1 MAADIL
7 YGKGIIHVIP
17 ADVILDHKDGGIF
30 RLGIPCIFKILS
42 GFFFQRFMKLFV
54 GKSIVQGVHD
64 QILFFVKP
72 GFYLIFFSGRGKRI
86 KQLIIKITD
95 LVGHKCVITAV
106 IPEKFLKKLNTVCFL
121 SGKEVFGKSIFR
133 RLQGIRN
140 RSFWGKLFYGVF
152 CKKCFFRKEKAIL
165 QKDHGGS
172 VGLINSGNISYRIA
186 GSDQMFST
194 AVILPGNIASYG
206 GKCSRGR
213 RIASIYMVDQIL
225 YSFFHKETFQVIMF
239 QKTGNIIQDIFQKNT
254 G

>member
-1 MAADIL
+1 M
-7 YGKGIIHVIP
+7 
-17 ADVILDHKDGGIF
+17 
-30 RLGIPCIFKILS
+30 
-42 GFFFQRFMKLFV
+42 
-54 GKSIVQGVHD
+54 
-64 QILFFVKP
+64 KP
-72 GFYLIFFSGRGKRI
+72 GCYLIFFSGRGKRI

-152 CKKCFFRKEKAIL
+152 FKKCFFRKEKAIL

-172 VGLINSGNISYRIA
+172 VGLIN

>member
-1 MAADIL
+1 MCD
-7 YGKGIIHVIP
+7 YSCNTGKVPQETEHSVFP
-17 ADVILDHKDGGIF
+17 LRQGGIW
-30 RLGIPCIFKILS
+30 
-42 GFFFQRFMKLFV
+42 
-54 GKSIVQGVHD
+54 
-64 QILFFVKP
+64 
-72 GFYLIFFSGRGKRI
+72 
-86 KQLIIKITD
+86 
-95 LVGHKCVITAV
+95 
-106 IPEKFLKKLNTVCFL
+106 
-121 SGKEVFGKSIFR
+121 KSIFR
-133 RLQGIRN
+133 RLQE
-140 RSFWGKLFYGVF
+140 SEPVLWGKLFYGVF

-225 YSFFHKETFQVIMF
+225 YSFPQR
-239 QKTGNIIQDIFQKNT
+239 DISGDNVPENRKYHSGYLPENT

>member
-1 MAADIL
+1 MCD
-7 YGKGIIHVIP
+7 YSCNTGKVPQETEHSVFP
-17 ADVILDHKDGGIF
+17 LRQGGIWKKYF
-30 RLGIPCIFKILS
+30 PE
-42 GFFFQRFMKLFV
+42 
-54 GKSIVQGVHD
+54 
-64 QILFFVKP
+64 
-72 GFYLIFFSGRGKRI
+72 
-86 KQLIIKITD
+86 
-95 LVGHKCVITAV
+95 TAGN
-106 IPEKFLKKLNTVCFL
+106 PEPVLL
-121 SGKEVFGKSIFR
+121 
-133 RLQGIRN
+133 
-140 RSFWGKLFYGVF
+140 GKLFYGVF

>member
-1 MAADIL
+1 MTFSPGIRTGRNRSIFEAFTKVIAVCITYFGRNLRNFVSGIRKQLFGFFHAVFRQILIESLASFTFEKGAYVGSGKIYMAADIL

-152 CKKCFFRKEKAIL
+152 CKKCF
-165 QKDHGGS
+165 
-172 VGLINSGNISYRIA
+172 SGKKKQFCKRI
-186 GSDQMFST
+186 T
-194 AVILPGNIASYG
+194 AEA
-206 GKCSRGR
+206 
-213 RIASIYMVDQIL
+213 
-225 YSFFHKETFQVIMF
+225 
-239 QKTGNIIQDIFQKNT
+239 
-254 G
+254 